1 MRWAPALAAV
11 IGLSLAPG
19 CDSPPLGKVG
29 DTMLAQAADTRE
41 LGTSP
46 AATIELDAID
56 LNQLPAEDEIRLAV
70 GKRVPW
76 HRVRDTVLALE
87 KAGKKVVLL
96 SAQRRRI
103 GEFALYDEIG
113 NRPIDVVTRT
123 DGTACVRLP
132 GVKEAKCVQR
142 ADAMHIDRAHLRQ
155 LTREAVR
162 KSKIKEAR
170 VFVPRDMQWAD
181 VVRAMD
187 AVRTCCKE
195 SLRPKAKLIDLETR
209 KKSKSEPET
218 VLVDAPE

>member
-1 MRWAPALAAV
+1 MHRSALLAALGISLTALACE
-11 IGLSLAPG
+11 P
-19 CDSPPLGKVG
+19 PPLGKVG

-41 LGTSP
+41 LSEGP
-46 AATIELDAID
+46 AATIELSKLD
-56 LNQLPAEDEIRLAV
+56 LKALPAESEVRLAI
-70 GKRVPW
+70 GKRVLW
-76 HRVRDTVLALE
+76 REVRDTVTALE

-103 GEFALYDEIG
+103 GAFALYDEVG
-113 NRPIDVVTRT
+113 PRPIDVVTRT

-162 KSKIKEAR
+162 KSKIKEA
-170 VFVPRDMQWAD
+170 VVYVPPDMQWAD
-181 VVRAMD
+181 VVRSVD

-209 KKSKSEPET
+209 KKNEDEPET
-218 VLVDAPE
+218 ILVDAPE

>member
-1 MRWAPALAAV
+1 MMRWSSALVAL
-11 IGLSLAPG
+11 GLLVLSG

-29 DTMLAQAADTRE
+29 DTMLAQAADTRK
-41 LGTSP
+41 LGDGP
-46 AATIELDAID
+46 AATIELDAVKMD
-56 LNQLPAEDEIRLAV
+56 ALPSEAEIRLAI

-76 HRVRDTVLALE
+76 HRVRDTVAALE

-103 GEFALYDEIG
+103 GEFALYDQVG
-113 NRPIDVVTRT
+113 PRPIDVVTRT

-181 VVRAMD
+181 VVRAVD

-195 SLRPKAKLIDLETR
+195 SLRPRAKLVDLENR
-209 KKSKSEPET
+209 KQNKDEPET